1 MLIRVVPINDPVI
14 ITAPLNILLS
24 DTASGTVIGTHIT
37 VFDVDLSGALS
48 VVLELKDG
56 MGTMTLSSTVGLHV
70 LVSNSTYVYV
80 RGLPIHLNRALS
92 SLTYVPDITKFTSQK
107 KQGLLT
113 IVASDDDNNSL
124 GASGAAGSGA
134 GTGNNATTTT
144 KTVSLSLMAGMSN
157 VPPSILLPY
166 EIVMEEST
174 THPFTLAIT
183 DVDAVATHAIRV
195 VVSCLHGKM
204 IINTP
209 AGADPL
215 PENLQVESVGPTLAA
230 LSMLSDLTTFN
241 GLIHRIHYVPNL
253 HYHGEDQISFFVDD
267 RGSGKSQLN
276 KNHNNARNIT
286 QEVLVVILPVND
298 PPTIAMNVSSL
309 TMVEGGTVTLS
320 SVTVGDIDLTPNVYD
335 TNSGSSV
342 ELNVTVSGKDIAVG
356 SVLVVPTTTI
366 GGVWFKLQNA
376 TFISMRGSLESIN
389 EALAFISYR
398 PKNTFSGTSLLVSI
412 QSEESVHRVTEA
424 L

>member
-1 MLIRVVPINDPVI
+1 MLIRVVPVNDPVI

-24 DTASGTVIGTHIT
+24 DTARGTVIGTHIT

-48 VVLELKDG
+48 VVLELKDS

-113 IVASDDDNNSL
+113 IVASDDDN
-124 GASGAAGSGA
+124 
-134 GTGNNATTTT
+134 NNATTTT

-230 LSMLSDLTTFN
+230 LSMLSDLSTFN

-267 RGSGKSQLN
+267 RGSGKSQPN

-320 SVTVGDIDLTPNVYD
+320 SVTVGDIDLTP
-335 TNSGSSV
+335 
-342 ELNVTVSGKDIAVG
+342 
-356 SVLVVPTTTI
+356 
-366 GGVWFKLQNA
+366 
-376 TFISMRGSLESIN
+376 SL
-389 EALAFISYR
+389 F
-398 PKNTFSGTSLLVSI
+398 
-412 QSEESVHRVTEA
+412 
-424 L
+424 